1 MSANERRLLSVF
13 VLLLLVFASIFGIKQ
28 LGKWSARLG
37 QQEHAIELRKIEAD
51 ALLAQA
57 DYWKQS
63 EAWLK
68 EQQPSFESESE
79 TTQELLDFA
88 VKEAAQAGVTI
99 TNKQYQ
105 KTESTAWYS
114 QFGVTL
120 TVKGKLPEVF
130 RWVNSLQNQ
139 PSAFRVIPF
148 LKVTPDKDD
157 AEAVLCSLQCWRW
170 YQPHTDAK
178 TTS

>member
-1 MSANERRLLSVF
+1 MNANERRLLFVF
-13 VLLLLVFASIFGIKQ
+13 VLLLVGFASIIGIKE
-28 LGKWSARLG
+28 LSKWKARLD
-37 QQEHAIELRKIEAD
+37 QQEHALELRKIEAD
-51 ALLAQA
+51 ALLAQS

-68 EQQPSFESESE
+68 EKQPSFEHEAE
-79 TTQELLDFA
+79 TQQELFDFA
-88 VKEAAQAGVTI
+88 VKEAAQAGLTI

-105 KTESTAWYS
+105 KPVSTPWRE

-130 RWVNSLQNQ
+130 RWVNNLQNP
-139 PSAFRVIPF
+139 PSAFRVIPY

-178 TTS
+178 TAS